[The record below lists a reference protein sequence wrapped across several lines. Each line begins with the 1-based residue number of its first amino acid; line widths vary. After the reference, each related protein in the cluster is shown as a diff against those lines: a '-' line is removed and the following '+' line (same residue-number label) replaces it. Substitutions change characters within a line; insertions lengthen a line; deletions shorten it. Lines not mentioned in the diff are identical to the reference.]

1 MRDFSR
7 DSKGKVR
14 GTSQLEFHNSINK
27 TNLTPEQYKDGNPHQ
42 LGGGNGYPH
51 GVVWINGKDRKTA
64 DTMIVDTGDKCYEF
78 WVRQRSVRVPRT
90 SIFIEWKHLFDFHD
104 YELEE
109 LALNVLERIP
119 DEIYEIRKTERVS

>member
-1 MRDFSR
+1 MREVSR

-14 GTSQLEFHNSINK
+14 GISQLEMHNSINHTK
-27 TNLTPEQYKDGNPHQ
+27 LTPEQYKHGNPHQ

-51 GVVWINGKDRKTA
+51 GVVWINGKDIKDA
-64 DTMIVDTGDKCYEF
+64 DALIMDTGDECYEF
-78 WVRQRSVRVPRT
+78 WARQRPVRIPRT
-90 SIFIEWKHLFDFHD
+90 SKYIEWKHLFDFHN

-119 DEIYEIRKTERVS
+119 DEVYEITKKTRVQ